1 MASNERTRE
10 SKWPKWLPMV
20 VLFLLVD
27 ALGGWLYYRYQREH
41 SQDVVIRAAAARYG
55 VDGALVKAVV
65 WRESWFNPS
74 VRGRAG
80 EIGLMQIREPAA
92 REWAEA
98 ERIAGFQHEHILD
111 PGSNTLCGTWYLAK
125 LLRRYPQADD
135 PVPYALADYNAG
147 RGHVLR
153 WNQGAAATNSQ
164 QFLEQM
170 TFPGTRRYIETIHAR
185 REHYRDEFPSGR

>member
-1 MASNERTRE
+1 M
-10 SKWPKWLPMV
+10 
-20 VLFLLVD
+20 LFVD
-27 ALGGWLYYRYQREH
+27 AVLGWFYYRYRREH
-41 SQDVVIRAAAARYG
+41 SQDTVIRAAAARYG

-65 WRESWFNPS
+65 WRESWFDPGA
-74 VRGRAG
+74 RGKAG

-98 ERIAGFQHEHILD
+98 ERISGFHHEHILD
-111 PGSNTLCGTWYLAK
+111 PGSNTLAGTWYLAK

-147 RGHVLR
+147 RGNVLK

-164 QFLEQM
+164 QFLAQM
-170 TFPGTRRYIETIHAR
+170 TFPGTRRYIETVAQR
-185 REHYRDEFPSGR
+185 RERYREEFQPAAR